1 MGRNDGTDLKKM
13 TSSRNKYKILILGS
27 KNQLWVYKM
36 AKTTFHGKKKDS
48 VILVLY
54 KVTIKQSS
62 KMLAPNA
69 YTKLH

>member
-36 AKTTFHGKKKDS
+36 AKTTFHGKKKRLSDF
-48 VILVLY
+48 
-54 KVTIKQSS
+54 SS
-62 KMLAPNA
+62 LQGYHQAK
-69 YTKLH
+69 